1 MKPNDHQKTT
11 PGPRGIAAAV
21 LLATA
26 LLAAPAA
33 RGASAPAGCR
43 EQITYRLWNEDKNR
57 ATEHLHGDDIQI
69 ESGDHLHLYI
79 QVLGQ
84 GEKALGASATIGYPG
99 EFGFG
104 GTVLETL
111 KRVRMEAQNPAD
123 LQYGRIRFS
132 ADQEGGTSLGY
143 RVDAVDPPGSLDR
156 LAPGCRVGQVNL
168 RVLPRTTPPPAAE
181 PQAIAP
187 REAAEQLVVKLY
199 YGLLR
204 RKIVDQ
210 IDQSYVDWVDQRHLQ
225 GLEQVSE
232 TIFESREFRDSAFR
246 RAEERHGPAKRG
258 GKSTTELLL
267 GDIYSS
273 LYGRARPPQADVRR
287 DLEDL
292 DVCLKGRSW
301 VVETCGRLGRT
312 LVANPLF
319 YQQNRDLIDALGVRN

>member
-1 MKPNDHQKTT
+1 MKPRHHQRMNT
-11 PGPRGIAAAV
+11 GLGAA
-21 LLATA
+21 L
-26 LLAAPAA
+26 LLAAALAAALPAA
-33 RGASAPAGCR
+33 SASAAGAPAGCR
-43 EQITYRLWNEDKNR
+43 EQITYRLWNEDTDR
-57 ATEHLHGDDIQI
+57 ATEHPYGDDIEV
-69 ESGDHLHLYI
+69 ESGAHLHLYV
-79 QVLGQ
+79 QALGQ
-84 GEKALGASATIGYPG
+84 SEKPLGASATIGYPG

-111 KRVRMEAQNPAD
+111 KRLRMEAQNAAD
-123 LQYGRIRFS
+123 RQYGRIRFT

-143 RVDAVDPPGSLDR
+143 RIEGVDSPGSLER
-156 LAPGCRVGQVNL
+156 LAQGCRVGQVNFT
-168 RVLPRTTPPPAAE
+168 VLPKKAAPAVVE

-187 REAAEQLVVKLY
+187 REAAEQLVVLLY

-210 IDQSYVDWVDQRHLQ
+210 VDQSYVEWVDQRHLK
-225 GLEQVSE
+225 GLEQVAE

-246 RAEERHGPAKRG
+246 RAEERHGPMKRG
-258 GKSTTELLL
+258 GKATTELLL
-267 GDIYSS
+267 GDIYSA

-292 DVCLKGRSW
+292 DVCLKGKSW

-319 YQQNRDLIDALGVRN
+319 YKQNQDLVDALGVRN